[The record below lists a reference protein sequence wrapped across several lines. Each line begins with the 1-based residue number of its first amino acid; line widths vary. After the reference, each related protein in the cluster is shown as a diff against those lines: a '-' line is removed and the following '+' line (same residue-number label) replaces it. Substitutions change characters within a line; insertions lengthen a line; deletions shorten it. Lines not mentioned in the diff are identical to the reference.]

1 MKDLK
6 SALTA
11 LAKAKGFKTDGL
23 SDKEL
28 FQLVTGI
35 QQPSEEM
42 MSGEFASWYVPGG
55 AAVEEPKSE
64 SDSETPA
71 PVTPDPTDD
80 PVKPTPEEVAEHIGE
95 EVTDENKQFDVDNDG
110 DIDEDDVTAAN
121 STVIVDDDPTEE
133 PVKQESDA
141 WTYVYN
147 EATFNSSLADG
158 GLAKYYDAYPD
169 EDLESTTGSGNATFN
184 DRVYVGS
191 LDDSNEVVEFK
202 AGWEETS
209 QKITNVADSTEV
221 YYMKRL
227 DENNEQIA
235 RFQGESWT
243 LYTDAALT
251 TEAGH
256 VFNITRLEFDGFEHT
271 YNAAV
276 NAPGSTLPWVVVNFA
291 DDAAYNVEF
300 EYDGTAVPAQWDHAI
315 NWGIVSVVNDLG
327 IANFDE
333 SKLKMYISE

>member
-42 MSGEFASWYVPGG
+42 MSGEFAAWYVPGG
-55 AAVEEPKSE
+55 AAVEEDKKE
-64 SDSETPA
+64 EGGQEGGEGGETPA
-71 PVTPDPTDD
+71 APTA
-80 PVKPTPEEVAEHIGE
+80 EEVAAHVGE

-121 STVIVDDDPTEE
+121 STVIVDDDHTEE
-133 PVKQESDA
+133 PAKQESDA

-147 EATFNSSLADG
+147 EATFNASLTGG
-158 GLAKYYDAYPD
+158 GLSKYYEAYPD
-169 EDLESTTGSGNATFN
+169 EDLESTTGAGNATFN
-184 DRVYVGS
+184 DKVYVGS
-191 LDDSNEVVEFK
+191 FDNSNEVVEFK

-221 YYMKRL
+221 YYMARV
-227 DENNEQIA
+227 DEQGNQYA
-235 RFQGESWT
+235 KFQGESWT

-256 VFNITRLEFDGFEHT
+256 VFHITRIEFDGFEHT

-276 NAPGSTLPWVVVNFA
+276 NAPGSTLPWVVVNFSGEEVHT
-291 DDAAYNVEF
+291 VEF
-300 EYDGTAVPAQWDHAI
+300 EYDGAAIPAQWDHAI
-315 NWGIVSVVNDLG
+315 NWGIVSVANDLG

-333 SKLKMYISE
+333 AKLKMYIAD

>member
-28 FQLVTGI
+28 FQLITGI

-42 MSGEFASWYVPGG
+42 MNGEFAAWYVPGG

-71 PVTPDPTDD
+71 PDPVTPD
-80 PVKPTPEEVAEHIGE
+80 PVKPTAEEVTEHIGE
-95 EVTDENKQFDVDNDG
+95 EVTDENKQFDIDNDG
-110 DIDEDDVTAAN
+110 DIDEDDVAAAN
-121 STVIVDDDPTEE
+121 STVIINDEE
-133 PVKQESDA
+133 PTKTESNA
-141 WTYVYN
+141 WTFVN
-147 EATFNSSLADG
+147 DAESFNASLENG
-158 GLAKYYDAYPD
+158 GLAKYYEKYPD
-169 EDLESTTGSGNATFN
+169 EDLEATNGSGNATFN
-184 DRVYVGS
+184 DRIYVGS

-202 AGWEETS
+202 ASWEETS

-227 DENNEQIA
+227 DENNEQID

-256 VFNITRLEFDGFEHT
+256 VFHITRLEFDGFEHT
-271 YNAAV
+271 YAAAV
-276 NAPGSTLPWVVVNFA
+276 NAPGSTLPWVVVNF
-291 DDAAYNVEF
+291 DGDTAYTVDF
-300 EYDGTAVPAQWDHAI
+300 EYDGAAVPAQWDHAI
-315 NWGIVSVVNDLG
+315 NWGIVSAAS
-327 IANFDE
+327 IAADFDE
-333 SKLKMYISE
+333 AKLKMYISE